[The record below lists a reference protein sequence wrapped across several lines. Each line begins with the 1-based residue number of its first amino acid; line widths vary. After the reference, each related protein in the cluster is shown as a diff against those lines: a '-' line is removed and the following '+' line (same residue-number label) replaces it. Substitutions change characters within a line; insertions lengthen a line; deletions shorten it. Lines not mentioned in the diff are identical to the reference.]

1 MDLGRRA
8 LPSPQ
13 PAGVAHGLRGG
24 ALRGRRLQPGVQLIS
39 IAIATAVM
47 ISLDELTILILMRL
61 VALLR

>member
-1 MDLGRRA
+1 MDLGRQA
-8 LPSPQ
+8 GPSPQ
-13 PAGVAHGLRGG
+13 TAGAAHQRRGG

-61 VALLR
+61 GALLR